1 MPGWVRA
8 YLTGVLT
15 AVGVAGTV
23 LWLRQPSS
31 HAVDVIMVTPAPATI
46 AVSLSGEVARP
57 GLYQLAPG
65 SRVAD
70 LLRQAGGTTAAADPA
85 SPSRALLLRD
95 EMHIHVP
102 RAAPSAALLAATSP
116 PTQSA
121 VTAAVPTEPAGSA
134 TPEATPMP
142 AEVASGPPSSTPASR
157 PAAKPAA
164 PTRTP
169 TAPGQPPAPA
179 GPINVNTASAAEL
192 EGLPGIGPV
201 LAARIVADRE
211 RNGPFRS
218 VDDLDRVAGI
228 GPAMLARLRPLV
240 HV

>member
-15 AVGVAGTV
+15 AVGVAGLV
-23 LWLRQPSS
+23 LWLRRPPS
-31 HAVDVIMVTPAPATI
+31 HAIDVIMATPAPVTI

-70 LLRQAGGTTAAADPA
+70 LLQQAGGTTEAADPA
-85 SPSRALLLRD
+85 APSRALLLRD
-95 EMHIHVP
+95 EMHVHVP

-116 PTQSA
+116 PTPSA
-121 VTAAVPTEPAGSA
+121 GTAVGPTEPAGSA
-134 TPEATPMP
+134 TPEATP
-142 AEVASGPPSSTPASR
+142 AEVASAPPSGTPTPR
-157 PAAKPAA
+157 PAAEPAA
-164 PTRTP
+164 PTRAP
-169 TAPGQPPAPA
+169 TVRSQPPAPA

-192 EGLPGIGPV
+192 EGLPDIGPV

-228 GPAMLARLRPLV
+228 GSATLARLRPLV
-240 HV
+240 RV